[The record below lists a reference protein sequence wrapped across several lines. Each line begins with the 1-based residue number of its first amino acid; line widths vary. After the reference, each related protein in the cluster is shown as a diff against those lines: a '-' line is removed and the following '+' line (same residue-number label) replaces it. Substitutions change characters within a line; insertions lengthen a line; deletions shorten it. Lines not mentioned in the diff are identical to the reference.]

1 MERTMLIPDKLLL
14 NHCHNYVAG
23 DGAMSCFI
31 VSYTHCQMAKLQT
44 FPFPDAYISHI
55 VEGNLF

>member
-1 MERTMLIPDKLLL
+1 MLIPDKLLL
-14 NHCHNYVAG
+14 KHCHNYVAG

-31 VSYTHCQMAKLQT
+31 VGYTHCQMAKLQT

-55 VEGNLF
+55 VEGHLF